1 MVKEN
6 PSFSIG
12 IEEEY
17 LLVDR
22 ETGDLAEAPEALM
35 EACKADLDEQVS
47 PEFLQ
52 CQIEIGT
59 NVCADVGQAREDLI
73 RLRSAVARHAA
84 DHGLAPIAAACHP
97 FSDWKEQHHTDKD
110 RYNDLRRDLAEAL
123 RDATGSDRFAH
134 FGSQRGMFSRLGATP
149 DQVRRLREDHAIYM
163 VGDGRM
169 NIAGLAKE
177 DIPRLARAIAEVC
190 GSDQS
195 VG

>member
-84 DHGLAPIAAACHP
+84 DHGLAPSRRPVTRFPTGRNNTTPTRTATTTCAAIWAASP
-97 FSDWKEQHHTDKD
+97 
-110 RYNDLRRDLAEAL
+110 
-123 RDATGSDRFAH
+123 
-134 FGSQRGMFSRLGATP
+134 
-149 DQVRRLREDHAIYM
+149 
-163 VGDGRM
+163 
-169 NIAGLAKE
+169 AG
-177 DIPRLARAIAEVC
+177 C
-190 GSDQS
+190 
-195 VG
+195 